1 MGRFFKRDFN
11 TLMRNKNLK
20 NCKGLDFG
28 GKENRE
34 KHLECTNIRKKKKRY
49 GASKLN
55 GQDALP
61 IVAKILCLDF
71 VRLSTASLFAYVFYT
86 FRCLILFSSPKS
98 KK

>member
-49 GASKLN
+49 VASKLN

-61 IVAKILCLDF
+61 IVAKILSGLRSALNRLTFCLCF
-71 VRLSTASLFAYVFYT
+71 LHF
-86 FRCLILFSSPKS
+86 
-98 KK
+98 

>member
-34 KHLECTNIRKKKKRY
+34 KHLECTNIRKKKKKDMVPV
-49 GASKLN
+49 G
-55 GQDALP
+55 
-61 IVAKILCLDF
+61 
-71 VRLSTASLFAYVFYT
+71 
-86 FRCLILFSSPKS
+86 
-98 KK
+98 